1 MTEQQAIELI
11 LNELK
16 RAEAKFPDWPD
27 DIIHAA
33 AIVAEEAGELTRA
46 SLNVDYSGE
55 NPNELQLEAIQVGA
69 MAIRFLKNLKLNQ

>member
-46 SLNVDYSGE
+46 SLNVVYSGE